1 MVRFILV
8 KVKFNEILQIS
19 LIGLKNKKIKRESV
33 AFAIAYAY
41 SNYLCT
47 SVKLYLC
54 LGYLTLGWIGYAL
67 IEVMERRNK
76 KLNITSNLN

>member
-19 LIGLKNKKIKRESV
+19 LIDLKKTTKRESV

-54 LGYLTLGWIGYAL
+54 LGYLTLGWIGYVL